1 MSRPRVDGRTAAGGA
16 RGDRWPPALVI
27 SKGAQGLAVTRGL
40 GERGVRV
47 VVLHWTDR
55 DVARLSRHAAEAIH
69 VPHPEHDGD
78 AFVETLLSLGDRFAG
93 AVVVPTADEAVRDV
107 ARAKPALEQHFIVDC
122 PDADVVERFIDKR
135 HTYDLAAERGI
146 PIPRT
151 LVPSGLEDL
160 DAFHQQVSYPCLV
173 KPRES
178 HRYVWHFATKLA
190 VVESLEEMRSAYLA
204 AAEAGVDVLIQEMI
218 PGPDS
223 HGVNY
228 NAYRW
233 DGEILAD
240 CTARKVRL
248 SPPRFGV
255 PRVVLAADV
264 PEVVAPGRAILEALG
279 LEGFAC
285 TEFKYDARDRTFKL
299 LEVNGRHNLSSLLS
313 IRCGLNF
320 PWISYRHRVAGERP
334 AAVRSR
340 TGLYWIDETEDVPQ
354 SARRAG
360 RDGRPLRELLRPW
373 ARDHVFAVY
382 DPEDRAPLLVG
393 GLRRATERFRDGG

>member
-1 MSRPRVDGRTAAGGA
+1 VLRRQAEPGSGEE
-16 RGDRWPPALVI
+16 RGTGQGPPALVI
-27 SKGAQGLAVTRGL
+27 SKGAQGLAVARGL

-47 VVLHWTDR
+47 IVLHWTDH
-55 DVARLSRHAAEAIH
+55 DVARLSRHVSEAIR
-69 VPHPEHDGD
+69 VPHPEHDGT
-78 AFVETLLSLGDRFAG
+78 AFVETLLSLGERFAG

-107 ARAKPALEQHFIVDC
+107 ARAKQALERYFVVDC

-151 LVPSGLEDL
+151 LVPEGPEDL
-160 DAFHQQVSYPCLV
+160 EAFHEQVMYPCLV

-178 HRYVWHFATKLA
+178 HRYVWHFSTKLA
-190 VVESLEEMRSAYLA
+190 VVESLGEMRSAYRA
-204 AAEAGVDVLIQEMI
+204 AVDAGVDVVIQEMI

-223 HGVNY
+223 NGVNY

-233 DGEILAD
+233 GDEILAE

-248 SPPRFGV
+248 APPRFGV
-255 PRVVLAADV
+255 PRVVVSADV
-264 PEVVAPGRAILEALG
+264 PAVVAPGRAILEALG

-320 PWISYRHRVAGERP
+320 PWISYRHRTTGERP
-334 AAVRSR
+334 AAVRAR
-340 TGLYWIDETEDVPQ
+340 TGLYWIDETEDIPH
-354 SARRAG
+354 SATRAG
-360 RDGRPLRELLRPW
+360 RDSRPLRELMRPW
-373 ARDHVFAVY
+373 VRDHVFAVY
-382 DPEDRAPLLVG
+382 DADDPAPLLVG
-393 GLRRATERFRDGG
+393 GMRRLTARIRDGR